1 MSTQR
6 RDVAL
11 HREDAVDDH
20 QHAAAV
26 ALCASEHLLELLQPV
41 VAEGAQLR
49 AREQAAVEDRGV
61 VAGVGDHGVADA
73 EDRAERAEVG
83 LVAGR
88 EHERVLAAHP
98 LGDLRLQFEVQRR
111 GAVQRA
117 RAGEAGA
124 VAVQRVLRAGE
135 HALVAGEAEVV
146 VGAQHDPLRAL
157 HLHHRHRR
165 GGEHVEVGQ
174 DVRLARR
181 GEQLGALVVA
191 GLGEDV
197 ATGGR
202 RGAPTAVTAVR
213 RGGRGHGGRFGR
225 GGVRRGG
232 ARPRWRWSRWASL
245 SRWACRVARVAVEI
259 RPVTTKGELNT
270 FIELP
275 WRLYGPIVTSPTG
288 WRRC

>member
-1 MSTQR
+1 MGLVDHQPRAVALAQLADVDQR

-26 ALCASEHLLELLQPV
+26 ALCASKHLLELLQAV

-61 VAGVGDHGVADA
+61 VARIRDHGVAEA

-98 LGDLRLQFEVQRR
+98 LGELGLQFEVQWH

-117 RAGEAGA
+117 RAGQAGA
-124 VAVQRVLRAGE
+124 VTVQCVLRAGE
-135 HALVAGEAEVV
+135 HALVPGETEVV
-146 VGAQHDPLRAL
+146 VGAQHDALRAL
-157 HLHHRHRR
+157 HLHHWHRG

-174 DVRLARR
+174 HVRLARR
-181 GEQLGALVVA
+181 GEQGGALVVA
-191 GLGEDV
+191 DLGEDV
-197 ATGGR
+197 GRPGDVR

-213 RGGRGHGGRFGR
+213 RGGRGRGGRFGR
-225 GGVRRGG
+225 GGVRRG
-232 ARPRWRWSRWASL
+232 RCTVL
-245 SRWACRVARVAVEI
+245 VEVVEVGV
-259 RPVTTKGELNT
+259 PSVEVG
-270 FIELP
+270 
-275 WRLYGPIVTSPTG
+275 
-288 WRRC
+288 